1 MTFMLI
7 HLKFNFQL
15 LNVCISSIFRFSSNT
30 RSNLEQMLLCFYNC
44 LLKMSE
50 NNLFTKTTLG
60 DFSSTWFQEYSF
72 QLGFDKIGIL
82 VS

>member
-1 MTFMLI
+1 MYTF
-7 HLKFNFQL
+7 FP
-15 LNVCISSIFRFSSNT
+15 FSKNT
-30 RSNLEQMLLCFYNC
+30 ISNLEQMLLCFYKG
-44 LLKMSE
+44 LFKMSE
-50 NNLFTKTTLG
+50 NSLFTKTTLG